1 MNNQDTQKLRN
12 LLSQRQWGPANEM
25 LRRTDPGSAADFF
38 LSAPYDEQ
46 RALFHEMPVD
56 LAAPLIVHLPYYH
69 AYVLLHSLPSQEM
82 RAVIEAMSPGER
94 NHFLDALP
102 EEAWQCLMDEL
113 AEAGKGAPYCAG
125 PGAETGE
132 GITEFAPV
140 TPAIEPIIEARQ
152 IEKSYTQ
159 P

>member
-12 LLSQRQWGPANEM
+12 LLTQKQWDPAIEL
-25 LRRTDPGSAADFF
+25 LRRTDAGSAADFF

-46 RALFHEMPVD
+46 RALFHELPVD

-82 RAVIEAMSPGER
+82 RAVIEAMSPAER

-113 AEAGKGAPYCAG
+113 AEAGTGAPYCAV
-125 PGAETGE
+125 PGAETVGVT
-132 GITEFAPV
+132 TEFAP
-140 TPAIEPIIEARQ
+140 PAD
-152 IEKSYTQ
+152 
-159 P
+159 